1 MGNNRQASNAI
12 NINKKIRIPVKKD
25 YGKKRAK
32 STPSSKEVE
41 KNISISL
48 KAAQNK
54 T

>member
-12 NINKKIRIPVKKD
+12 NINKKIRIPIKKD
-25 YGKKRAK
+25 YDKKCTK
-32 STPSSKEVE
+32 STPSSKKVE
-41 KNISISL
+41 KNISISS